1 MRDAVARIPSPG
13 VAVPAFGVA
22 AAPKPDVLLRITR
35 AGANSGTIDANRP
48 ARIRERAA
56 GIQGRGFAR
65 SPGRRCASVHRPMVD
80 RLRIA
85 ILTHSTQARGS
96 VVHAL
101 ALGEALCGLG
111 HEAVVH
117 APDPTGRGF
126 FRNAGCPVVSVA
138 AKPVAA
144 PALAVFRSRIADYL
158 SHFSTP
164 AACDFDV
171 FHAHCDISGNA
182 LATLT
187 RRRLIPGFVRTVHHI
202 DTVSDPQLGQLQERA
217 ILDAGRLL
225 CVSRT
230 WAATLEAEY
239 GARADVVGN
248 GVDGAVYT
256 PESAPGDVELRVRLG
271 LGAGPV
277 YLSVGGF
284 EARKNTLS
292 IIEAF
297 ARLRRNVPA
306 AQLVMAGTASLL
318 DHAGYEARCCAALE
332 REGLE
337 VGPGKPVIRT
347 GPIAQADM
355 PGLYRIADTLVF
367 PSLNEGYGLCVLEA
381 MACGTP
387 VIVSARPPFTE
398 YLAPGEALSVEP
410 DDPDAIAAAMMASLE
425 PSRRARL
432 RASGLEV
439 ARAHAWEACAARH
452 LPTYASLVPGPAPV
466 ATIATGSAA
475 WNTTRIPGD
484 A

>member
-1 MRDAVARIPSPG
+1 
-13 VAVPAFGVA
+13 
-22 AAPKPDVLLRITR
+22 
-35 AGANSGTIDANRP
+35 
-48 ARIRERAA
+48 
-56 GIQGRGFAR
+56 
-65 SPGRRCASVHRPMVD
+65 MVD

-85 ILTHSTQARGS
+85 ILTHSTNPRGS

-126 FRNAGCPVVSVA
+126 FRGARCPVVSVA
-138 AKPVAA
+138 GQPVTE
-144 PALAVFRSRIADYL
+144 PTVALVRARIADFL
-158 SHFSTP
+158 AHFSTP
-164 AACDFDV
+164 AACEFDV
-171 FHAHCDISGNA
+171 FHAHCGISGNA

-202 DTVSDPQLGQLQERA
+202 DTFSDPQLAQLQERA
-217 ILDAGRLL
+217 IVDATRLL

-230 WAATLEAEY
+230 WAATLAAEY
-239 GARADVVGN
+239 GAQADVVGN
-248 GVDGAVYT
+248 GVDGTVFT
-256 PESAPGDVELRVRLG
+256 PDAAAEDAELRRGFG
-271 LGAGPV
+271 LGPGPV
-277 YLSVGGF
+277 FLSVGGF
-284 EARKNTLS
+284 EARKNTLA

-297 ARLRRNVPA
+297 AMLRRRVPG
-306 AQLVMAGTASLL
+306 AQLLVTGGASLL

-337 VGPGKPVIRT
+337 VGPGRPVIRT

-355 PGLYRIADTLVF
+355 PGLYRAADTLVF
-367 PSLNEGYGLCVLEA
+367 PSLKEGYGLCVLEA

-398 YLAPGEALSVEP
+398 YLAPGEALSVDP
-410 DDPDAIAAAMMASLE
+410 DDTGAIAATMLASLE
-425 PSRRARL
+425 PGRRGRL
-432 RASGLEV
+432 RNAGREV

-452 LPTYASLVPGPAPV
+452 LPSYAALAPGPAPV
-466 ATIATGSAA
+466 VAVATGSAA
-475 WNTTRIPGD
+475 WNITRRPGD

>member
-1 MRDAVARIPSPG
+1 
-13 VAVPAFGVA
+13 
-22 AAPKPDVLLRITR
+22 
-35 AGANSGTIDANRP
+35 
-48 ARIRERAA
+48 
-56 GIQGRGFAR
+56 
-65 SPGRRCASVHRPMVD
+65 MVD

-85 ILTHSTQARGS
+85 ILTHSTLPRGG

-126 FRNAGCPVVSVA
+126 FRDARCPVLSVT
-138 AKPVAA
+138 AKPVAE
-144 PALAVFRSRIADYL
+144 PTVALVRSRIADYL

-171 FHAHCDISGNA
+171 FHAQCGISGNA

-202 DTVSDPQLGQLQERA
+202 DTLADPQLSQWQDRA

-225 CVSRT
+225 CVSRSS
-230 WAATLEAEY
+230 AETLAAEY
-239 GARADVVGN
+239 GAQAEMVGN
-248 GVDGAVYT
+248 GVDGTVYT
-256 PESAPGDVELRVRLG
+256 SDPAPGDPDLRRRIG

-277 YLSVGGF
+277 FLSVGGF
-284 EARKNTLS
+284 EARKNTLA

-297 ARLRRNVPA
+297 ARLRRHIPA
-306 AQLVMAGTASLL
+306 AQLVVAGGGSLL

-347 GPIAQADM
+347 GPIAQGDM

-367 PSLNEGYGLCVLEA
+367 LSVGAGYGLCALEA
-381 MACGTP
+381 MASGTP
-387 VIVSARPPFTE
+387 VIVATQPASADDP
-398 YLAPGEALSVEP
+398 APGEALPVEP
-410 DDPDAIAAAMMASLE
+410 DDPDALAAAMRASLE
-425 PSRRARL
+425 PSRRVRL
-432 RASGLEV
+432 RAGGLEV
-439 ARAHAWEACAARH
+439 ARAHGWESCAARH
-452 LPTYASLVPGPAPV
+452 LETYASLVPGTAPA

>member
-1 MRDAVARIPSPG
+1 
-13 VAVPAFGVA
+13 
-22 AAPKPDVLLRITR
+22 
-35 AGANSGTIDANRP
+35 
-48 ARIRERAA
+48 
-56 GIQGRGFAR
+56 
-65 SPGRRCASVHRPMVD
+65 MVD

-85 ILTHSTQARGS
+85 ILTHSIHPRGS

-117 APDPTGRGF
+117 APDPAGRGF
-126 FRNAGCPVVSVA
+126 FRDARCPVVSVA
-138 AKPVAA
+138 GRAADEPAVAR
-144 PALAVFRSRIADYL
+144 VRSRISDYL

-171 FHAHCDISGNA
+171 FHAHCHISGNA

-202 DTVSDPQLGQLQERA
+202 DTVSDPQLSQWQERA
-217 ILDAGRLL
+217 IVDAGRLL

-230 WAATLEAEY
+230 WAALLAAEY
-239 GARADVVGN
+239 GAQADVVGN
-248 GVDGAVYT
+248 GVDGDAYT
-256 PESAPGDVELRVRLG
+256 PEPAPGDAGLRLRLG
-271 LGAGPV
+271 LGAGPIF
-277 YLSVGGF
+277 LSVGGF
-284 EARKNTLS
+284 EARKNTLAA
-292 IIEAF
+292 IAAF
-297 ARLRRNVPA
+297 ARLRRHIPA
-306 AQLVMAGTASLL
+306 AQLVVAGGVSLL
-318 DHAGYEARCCAALE
+318 DHSGYEARCFAALE

-337 VGPGKPVIRT
+337 VGSGKPVIRT

-387 VIVSARPPFTE
+387 AIVSARPPFTE

-410 DDPDAIAAAMMASLE
+410 DDPDAIAAAMQASLE
-425 PSRRARL
+425 PARRARL
-432 RASGLEV
+432 RAAGLEV
-439 ARAHAWEACAARH
+439 ARAHAWDACALRH
-452 LPTYASLVPGPAPV
+452 IPTYASLAPGPAPV
-466 ATIATGSAA
+466 AVIATGSAA
-475 WNTTRIPGD
+475 WNTTRITGD

>member
-1 MRDAVARIPSPG
+1 MVA
-13 VAVPAFGVA
+13 
-22 AAPKPDVLLRITR
+22 
-35 AGANSGTIDANRP
+35 
-48 ARIRERAA
+48 
-56 GIQGRGFAR
+56 
-65 SPGRRCASVHRPMVD
+65 

-85 ILTHSTQARGS
+85 ILTHSTNPRGG

-101 ALGEALCGLG
+101 ALGEALCGIG

-126 FRNAGCPVVSVA
+126 FRDARCPVVSVA
-138 AKPVAA
+138 AKPVAE
-144 PALAVFRSRIADYL
+144 PTVALVRSRISDYL

-171 FHAHCDISGNA
+171 FHAHCGISGNA

-202 DTVSDPQLGQLQERA
+202 DALSDPQLSQWQERA

-225 CVSRT
+225 CLSQT
-230 WAATLEAEY
+230 WAAAIATEY
-239 GARADVVGN
+239 GAQAEVVGN

-256 PESAPGDVELRVRLG
+256 PETAPGDLTLRARLG

-277 YLSVGGF
+277 FLSVGGF
-284 EARKNTLS
+284 EARKNTLA

-297 ARLRRNVPA
+297 ARLRRRIPE
-306 AQLVMAGTASLL
+306 AQLVVAGGVSLP
-318 DHAGYEARCCAALE
+318 DHAGYEARCCAVLE

-337 VGPGKPVIRT
+337 VGPGKPVLRT
-347 GPIAQADM
+347 GPMAQSDM
-355 PGLYRIADTLVF
+355 PALYRIADTLVS
-367 PSLNEGYGLCVLEA
+367 PSLSEGYGLCVLEA

-387 VIVSARPPFTE
+387 VIVSERPPFIE
-398 YLAPGEALSVEP
+398 YLGPGVALMVEP
-410 DDPDAIAAAMMASLE
+410 DAPDAIADSMQASLE
-425 PSRRARL
+425 PSRRVRL
-432 RASGLEV
+432 RAAGLEV
-439 ARAHAWEACAARH
+439 ARAHAWDACAARH
-452 LPTYASLVPGPAPV
+452 LSAYASLSPGPAPV
-466 ATIATGSAA
+466 AAIATGSGA

>member
-1 MRDAVARIPSPG
+1 MVA
-13 VAVPAFGVA
+13 
-22 AAPKPDVLLRITR
+22 
-35 AGANSGTIDANRP
+35 
-48 ARIRERAA
+48 
-56 GIQGRGFAR
+56 
-65 SPGRRCASVHRPMVD
+65 

-85 ILTHSTQARGS
+85 ILTHSTNPRGG

-126 FRNAGCPVVSVA
+126 FRDARCPVVSVA
-138 AKPVAA
+138 AKPVAE
-144 PALAVFRSRIADYL
+144 PTVALVRSRIADYL

-171 FHAHCDISGNA
+171 FHAHCGISGNA

-202 DTVSDPQLGQLQERA
+202 DTLPDPQLSQWQDRA

-225 CVSRT
+225 CVSRA
-230 WAATLEAEY
+230 WAAAIAAEY
-239 GARADVVGN
+239 GAQAEVVGN

-256 PESAPGDVELRVRLG
+256 PEPAPGDPELRDRLG

-277 YLSVGGF
+277 FLSVGGF
-284 EARKNTLS
+284 EARKNTLA

-297 ARLRRNVPA
+297 ARLRGRIPD
-306 AQLVMAGTASLL
+306 AQLVVAGGVSLL

-337 VGPGKPVIRT
+337 VGPGMPVIRT
-347 GPIAQADM
+347 GPIAQRDM

-367 PSLNEGYGLCVLEA
+367 PSLSEGYGLCVLEA

-398 YLAPGEALSVEP
+398 YLAPGEALAVEP
-410 DDPDAIAAAMMASLE
+410 DEPDAIADAMQASLD
-425 PSRRARL
+425 PSRRVRL
-432 RASGLEV
+432 RVAGFEV

-466 ATIATGSAA
+466 AAIATGSGA

>member
-1 MRDAVARIPSPG
+1 
-13 VAVPAFGVA
+13 
-22 AAPKPDVLLRITR
+22 
-35 AGANSGTIDANRP
+35 
-48 ARIRERAA
+48 
-56 GIQGRGFAR
+56 
-65 SPGRRCASVHRPMVD
+65 MVD

-85 ILTHSTQARGS
+85 ILTHSTNPRGG

-101 ALGEALCGLG
+101 ALGEALCNLG

-126 FRNAGCPVVSVA
+126 FRDARCPVVSVA
-138 AKPVAA
+138 AKPVNE
-144 PALAVFRSRIADYL
+144 PTVALVRSRIADYL

-164 AACDFDV
+164 AACDFDI
-171 FHAHCDISGNA
+171 FHAHCSISGNA

-187 RRRLIPGFVRTVHHI
+187 RRRLIPSFVRTVHHI
-202 DTVSDPQLGQLQERA
+202 DTLTDPQLRQWQERA
-217 ILDAGRLL
+217 IVDAGRLL

-230 WAATLEAEY
+230 WAATLAAEY
-239 GARADVVGN
+239 GAQADVVGN
-248 GVDGAVYT
+248 GVDGSVYT
-256 PESAPGDVELRVRLG
+256 PEPEPGDAELRVRLG
-271 LGAGPV
+271 LGTGPV

-284 EARKNTLS
+284 EARKNTLT

-297 ARLRRNVPA
+297 ARLRRHIPT
-306 AQLVMAGTASLL
+306 AQLIVAGGASLL

-347 GPIAQADM
+347 GPMAQGDM

-410 DDPDAIAAAMMASLE
+410 DDPEVIAAAMETSLD
-425 PSRRARL
+425 PARRVRL
-432 RASGLEV
+432 RAGGLDV
-439 ARAHAWEACAARH
+439 ARSHAWDACAARH
-452 LPTYASLVPGPAPV
+452 LTTYASLVPGPAPV